1 MWKVAINFIAGRSPG
16 AFQLSKHPIINS
28 FRQEPS
34 AVGIFLTI
42 TPPRQTIH
50 YPGPGKYLSFYLLL
64 SPNGRVF
71 LKSQDMLTYDELEIL
86 VRSMNL
92 VKHFLVQLLKINRK
106 LALIRG

>member
-1 MWKVAINFIAGRSPG
+1 MWKVAINFITGRSPG

-50 YPGPGKYLSFYLLL
+50 YPGPGKYLSSYLLL

-71 LKSQDMLTYDELEIL
+71 LKSQDMLTYDELKIL

-92 VKHFLVQLLKINRK
+92 IWHNIFLLNFNKIIEN
-106 LALIRG
+106 